1 MQTLASLIQ
10 INKKDKL
17 PVYLQLSAQIMEL
30 IKRGILPGG
39 SKVLSTRSLAALV
52 GVNRATVVRTYNEL
66 EIQGWFESRSGKGT
80 FVAGHI
86 PDLIT
91 GIADK
96 QTKAFV
102 NPLKNAGFAIARMPI
117 LEKPVMASFP
127 GLHLDDGFPDARLA
141 PLAELSRAYRTQLLT
156 GNLYSK
162 LGYGDTRG
170 SLWLREQ
177 LSLYLN
183 STRGLKTNPENI
195 LIVRG
200 AMMGFYLIVQSLLNV
215 TDHIILSKSG
225 WTAAAMAAKQSG
237 VKISWVS
244 VDEYG
249 LDVDEIERI
258 CEKAAVRMVYVT
270 SHHHYPTTVPLRADR
285 RVKLLRLAE
294 KFGFILFEDDYDY
307 EFHYANQPLLPLAG
321 ADHSGMVIYCGS
333 FSKTIAPAFRIGYLV
348 GPEDAVEHMARYRRI
363 IDRQGDAMLENAMAE
378 MLEYG
383 FIQRHLRKSMK
394 IYNQRRD
401 IFCDLLK
408 SELDGQVKF
417 RIPDGGLAI
426 WTEFNPD
433 IDLSVLSQK
442 AAREDLN
449 ISDGK
454 YFGIDHF
461 NRLGFASSTP
471 EELEKSVQIL
481 KKAINSLLK

>member
-17 PVYLQLSAQIMEL
+17 PVYLQISAQIMEL
-30 IKRGILPGG
+30 IKKGILPGG
-39 SKVLSTRSLAALV
+39 SKVLSTRILAGLLQ
-52 GVNRATVVRTYNEL
+52 VNRATIVKSYNEL
-66 EIQGWFESRSGKGT
+66 EIQGWFESHSGKGT
-80 FVAGHI
+80 FVIGHI
-86 PDLIT
+86 PDIIVGGSGQKT
-91 GIADK
+91 D
-96 QTKAFV
+96 AFV
-102 NPLKNAGFAIARMPI
+102 NPLKHAGFMIPSMPI
-117 LEKPVMASFP
+117 LEKPVLASSP
-127 GLHLDDGFPDARLA
+127 GLHLDDGFPDARLV

-177 LSLYLN
+177 LSAYLN

-200 AMMGFYLIVQSLLNV
+200 AMMGFYLLVQALLNGS
-215 TDHIILSKSG
+215 DHIILSKSG
-225 WTAAAMAAKQSG
+225 WMAAGMAARQSG
-237 VKISWVS
+237 VKISWVD
-244 VDEYG
+244 VDEHG
-249 LDVDEIERI
+249 LDVDQIESL
-258 CEKAAVRMVYVT
+258 CEKGPIRMVYVT
-270 SHHHYPTTVPLRADR
+270 SHHHYPTTVALRPDR

-333 FSKTIAPAFRIGYLV
+333 FSKTIAPAFRVGYLV
-348 GPEDAVEHMARYRRI
+348 GPEDAIEHLARYRRI

-383 FIQRHLRKSMK
+383 FIQRHLRKSMQ
-394 IYNQRRD
+394 IYRQRRD
-401 IFCDLLK
+401 IFCDLMK
-408 SELDGQVKF
+408 SELAGHVKF
-417 RIPDGGLAI
+417 RVPDGGLAV
-426 WTEFNPD
+426 WTEFSPK
-433 IDLSVLSQK
+433 IDLSTLSLK
-442 AAREDLN
+442 ASREGLK

-454 YFGIDHF
+454 YLGVDQFS
-461 NRLGFASSTP
+461 RLGFASSNP
-471 EELEKSVQIL
+471 EELEKSVGII
-481 KKAINSLLK
+481 KKIIASI